1 MSKERTMRRTLIL
14 LVAAALLSGC
24 GLKGPLYM
32 PGSKPPP
39 RQPAK
44 PTPPPAPTNQDTN
57 P

>member
-1 MSKERTMRRTLIL
+1 MRRALIL
-14 LVAAALLSGC
+14 LVLAALLSGC

-44 PTPPPAPTNQDTN
+44 PATPTPPPTTQDTN

>member
-1 MSKERTMRRTLIL
+1 MRRVLTM
-14 LVAAALLSGC
+14 LVLAAMLTGC

-32 PGSKPPP
+32 PGDKPPP

-44 PTPPPAPTNQDTN
+44 PSAPTPPLNQDTN